1 MKKNII
7 KYTVSFLLAGVLVY
21 FAFKGVDWSAFWQGL
36 QQTRWGWIA
45 LFIFFSVL
53 ALVFREERWR
63 AIIKPIDPQAVRLD
77 IWDATNVGNVVNVV
91 LPGAGEFVRCGYVAR
106 RSLSYDKA
114 LGTIVLERA
123 CDVVAIILM
132 FTLALITGWDKFG
145 SFFTDQIIAP
155 MTQSLNFSLWWL
167 VGGVV
172 ALLAAGLWAIFHW
185 SGSNEFCGK
194 AATWLRG
201 IGSGFASF
209 AHMKNK
215 WLFAF
220 FTLGIWASYV
230 AMSWSV
236 LKALPML
243 DNLNIAD
250 ALFISAV
257 GNIASVIPV
266 PGGIGAYHYLIAL
279 TLQSIYGAT
288 WDTGIL
294 YATLCHE
301 SHAILIIVLGIA
313 SYISL
318 TMRGRRNESGGKS
331 ENGRMQEKS

>member
-7 KYTVSFLLAGVLVY
+7 KYTVSFLLAAVLVY
-21 FAFKGVDWSAFWQGL
+21 FAFKGVDWSAFWGGL
-36 QQTRWGWIA
+36 QQTRWGWVAI
-45 LFIFFSVL
+45 FVFFSVL
-53 ALVFREERWR
+53 ALAFREERWR
-63 AIIKPIDPQAVRLD
+63 TIIKPIDSHAGRLD
-77 IWDATNVGNVVNVV
+77 IWDANNVGNIVNVV

-106 RSLSYDKA
+106 RNLSYDKA

-123 CDVVAIILM
+123 CDIIAVFLLFAI
-132 FTLALITGWDKFG
+132 ALLTGWSKFG
-145 SFFTDQIIAP
+145 GFFREQIVAPLAGSLSF
-155 MTQSLNFSLWWL
+155 SVWWI
-167 VGGVV
+167 VAGVV
-172 ALLAAGLWAIFHW
+172 LLLAAGFWAVFHW
-185 SGSNEFCGK
+185 SGSNKFCGK
-194 AATWLRG
+194 VAGWIRG
-201 IGSGFASF
+201 MGSGFASF
-209 AHMKNK
+209 AHMEHK

-220 FTLGIWASYV
+220 YTLAIWASYIG
-230 AMSWSV
+230 MSWSS

-243 DNLNIAD
+243 EGLTLSD

-301 SHAILIIVLGIA
+301 THAILIIILGIV
-313 SYISL
+313 SYVGL
-318 TMRGRRNESGGKS
+318 TMRGRTKGK
-331 ENGRMQEKS
+331 G